1 MNEMSFID
9 DIINTSNNTNVP
21 TESITDLEDPRLT
34 QHIDEL
40 RDLFLK
46 YKVQLNTDPLEVI
59 NNDKN
64 IRIMLSE
71 IIIEIKQYYLDIK
84 HITDHL
90 YIHTINTKQLSEG
103 IKPYIYQECKTSSE
117 IFSKLS
123 NILNENTKK
132 VEEIS
137 YGIEEIEHR
146 LVKMRRLYE
155 SILSN
160 ITQTSL

>member
-1 MNEMSFID
+1 MNGLSYID
-9 DIINTSNNTNVP
+9 DIASP
-21 TESITDLEDPRLT
+21 TPTPNMTETITDLEDPRLT
-34 QHIDEL
+34 KHIDEL
-40 RDLFLK
+40 RELFHK
-46 YKVQLNTDPLEVI
+46 YRVKLNNDPLEVI

-64 IRIMLSE
+64 IRVILSE

-103 IKPYIYQECKTSSE
+103 TKPYIYQECKSSSE
-117 IFSKLS
+117 IFNKMS
-123 NILNENTKK
+123 NILDENAKK

-137 YGIEEIEHR
+137 YGIEEIEHK

-155 SILSN
+155 SILGN
-160 ITQTSL
+160 ITQTTL